1 VRRQLCLRWA
11 VNYAYPGSNCYY
23 LEELTAPPSTIHAT
37 TRGVAEMLI

>member
-1 VRRQLCLRWA
+1 MPTPV
-11 VNYAYPGSNCYY
+11 PIDYY